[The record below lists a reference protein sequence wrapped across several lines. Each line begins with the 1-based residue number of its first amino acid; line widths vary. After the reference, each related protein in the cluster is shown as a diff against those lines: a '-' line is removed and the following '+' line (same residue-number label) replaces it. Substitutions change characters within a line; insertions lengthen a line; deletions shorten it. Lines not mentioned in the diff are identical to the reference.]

1 MLMPRQWLINY
12 PARKAPMEK
21 LPEHPVFDTWRKH
34 VGPILPNDGDY
45 EHFAEEAFRLHAA
58 LQSFGLR
65 NSWLHHQWGDYQ
77 GKAFNIAT
85 GECRPA
91 DELKAEGA
99 AVYGA
104 QPSFHHRVLAG
115 EPADN
120 YAPLR
125 AFQRNAGRYVELGG
139 FNTEQEDDFDLVF
152 QRMYER
158 GIRKALLKRR
168 HRKSPLLE
176 VDLKTW
182 KSEASVIRAMID
194 DDAGWSLIND
204 EGVRAAYLVQEYVPM
219 RYEYRTFII
228 GHTPVTGA
236 GCVEEFTPLDNSGE
250 AFDDMLREA
259 RSQGTILEKRP
270 DVRDTLLEFS
280 KDVAEQIAIESPGI
294 GGYTLDTA
302 LDQNGNPLVIELNGH
317 LNAGFFASQPQ
328 RITDAL
334 LSSTIIG
341 ESE

>member
-1 MLMPRQWLINY
+1 MPRQWLINY

-21 LPEHPVFDTWRKH
+21 LPEHPVFGTWRRH
-34 VGPILPNDGDY
+34 VGPILPNGGDY
-45 EHFAEEAFRLHAA
+45 ENFVEEAFRLHVA

-65 NSWLHHQWGDYQ
+65 DSWLHHQWGDHRGQ
-77 GKAFNIAT
+77 AFNAAT

-91 DELKAEGA
+91 DDLKAEGA

-104 QPSFHHRVLAG
+104 QPSFHHRSLAG
-115 EPADN
+115 EPADD
-120 YAPLR
+120 YAPLQ

-139 FNTEQEDDFDLVF
+139 FNTEGKDDFDLVF
-152 QRMYER
+152 HRMYER

-176 VDLKTW
+176 VDLDLW
-182 KSEASVIRAMID
+182 KSENSVTRALVD

-228 GHTPVTGA
+228 DHSAVTGA
-236 GCVEEFTPLDNSGE
+236 GCIEEFTPLNNSGE
-250 AFDDMLREA
+250 AFDDMLREV
-259 RSQGTILEKRP
+259 RSQGTPLEKRP
-270 DVRDTLLEFS
+270 EVRDTLLEFT
-280 KDVAEQIAIESPGI
+280 KDVVEQIAMESPEI

-302 LDQNGNPLVIELNGH
+302 LDPHGNPLVIELNGH
-317 LNAGFFASQPQ
+317 LNSGFFASQPQ
-328 RITDAL
+328 RVTDAL
-334 LSSTIIG
+334 LASTIIG
-341 ESE
+341 ASE